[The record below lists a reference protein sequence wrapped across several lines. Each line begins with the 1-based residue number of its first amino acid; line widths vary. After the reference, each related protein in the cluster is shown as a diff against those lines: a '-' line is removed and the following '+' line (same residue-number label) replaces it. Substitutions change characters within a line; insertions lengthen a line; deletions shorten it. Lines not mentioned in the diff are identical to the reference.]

1 MVENEDKPKFVQRP
15 VTFHKIY
22 ATSVSGEW
30 TEYDF
35 RIELFNE
42 KLKGKED
49 EHWTYV
55 SEAMIILAPS
65 AIKKLKN
72 ILDKAVEKEIE
83 GGRP

>member
-1 MVENEDKPKFVQRP
+1 MVENEDEPKHVQRP

-55 SEAMIILAPS
+55 SEAMIILAPP
-65 AIKKLKN
+65 AVKILKN
-72 ILDKAVEKEIE
+72 ILDKAVEKEMD
-83 GGRP
+83 